1 MAISMA
7 SMICRFL
14 KISPIWN
21 PQRPLWW
28 NKAALKAH
36 LLTSPLMFCSNAIR
50 WKPSLS
56 KNTSI
61 LTFSI
66 HSLGTFAWDQLGMG
80 GILETDRKNHFHF
93 HFFMIFNFAASNLAT
108 VSKEQMYG
116 WGTIG
121 CTARTATPTMR
132 VNFFSSQGHQT
143 SNKDNFHF
151 NFSGLK
157 FSKVW
162 LWLKKENLHQ
172 TQLYVNCLGCIVT
185 SVGQS
190 EVASDRTQLHH
201 PHLTK
206 YKSINPSQR
215 ILIFLSIIYSV
226 ASIILGVYY
235 TLRSMWTAKCWLGY
249 ITSIQYN
256 LSLINWI
263 SLWLYSI

>member
-21 PQRPLWW
+21 PQRLLWW

-61 LTFSI
+61 LPFSI

-80 GILETDRKNHFHF
+80 GILTTDKKNHFHF
-93 HFFMIFNFAASNLAT
+93 HFFNIFNFAASNLAT

-132 VNFFSSQGHQT
+132 VNFFLSQGHQT

-151 NFSGLK
+151 FL
-157 FSKVW
+157 
-162 LWLKKENLHQ
+162 Q
-172 TQLYVNCLGCIVT
+172 
-185 SVGQS
+185 
-190 EVASDRTQLHH
+190 R
-201 PHLTK
+201 LTTNIK
-206 YKSINPSQR
+206 Y
-215 ILIFLSIIYSV
+215 
-226 ASIILGVYY
+226 G
-235 TLRSMWTAKCWLGY
+235 
-249 ITSIQYN
+249 
-256 LSLINWI
+256 
-263 SLWLYSI
+263 

>member
-61 LTFSI
+61 PPFSI

-80 GILETDRKNHFHF
+80 GILETDRKTNFHF
-93 HFFMIFNFAASNLAT
+93 YFFMIFNFAASNLAT

-190 EVASDRTQLHH
+190 EVVVVRLQCVLHQIEH
-201 PHLTK
+201 SSTTPTSPNTSQ
-206 YKSINPSQR
+206 SI
-215 ILIFLSIIYSV
+215 LLSEYS
-226 ASIILGVYY
+226 
-235 TLRSMWTAKCWLGY
+235 
-249 ITSIQYN
+249 
-256 LSLINWI
+256 
-263 SLWLYSI
+263 YSSV

>member
-21 PQRPLWW
+21 PQRLLWW

-61 LTFSI
+61 PPFSI

-143 SNKDNFHF
+143 SNKDNFTLIF
-151 NFSGLK
+151 QGWSSAK
-157 FSKVW
+157 CDCDW
-162 LWLKKENLHQ
+162 RKKIYTRLSF
-172 TQLYVNCLGCIVT
+172 T
-185 SVGQS
+185 STAW
-190 EVASDRTQLHH
+190 VASWPVLDRVKLLLSDCNVSCISSTTPTSPNTSQ
-201 PHLTK
+201 
-206 YKSINPSQR
+206 SI
-215 ILIFLSIIYSV
+215 LLSEYS
-226 ASIILGVYY
+226 
-235 TLRSMWTAKCWLGY
+235 
-249 ITSIQYN
+249 
-256 LSLINWI
+256 
-263 SLWLYSI
+263 YSSV